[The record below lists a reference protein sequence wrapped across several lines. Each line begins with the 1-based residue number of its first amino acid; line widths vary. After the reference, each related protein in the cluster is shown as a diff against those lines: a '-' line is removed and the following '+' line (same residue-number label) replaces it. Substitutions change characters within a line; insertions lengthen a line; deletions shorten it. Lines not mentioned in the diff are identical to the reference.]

1 MSGKIP
7 ILVVSICTAGA
18 MVAGW
23 SCGRTRQVEASTTTP
38 AALPVSVVFVTR
50 QDLSRN
56 LEIPAEFRAYQE
68 IDLYAKVA
76 GYLKWIKVDIGSKV
90 QRGEVLAELEVPEMD
105 QDLAQASAALAR
117 AQSEVDRSRGEVV
130 RAENAKQIRELSY
143 NRLASVVK
151 VRPNLVAQQEIDD
164 AQAKMQDA
172 DGQVIA
178 AKGALASAEEQVR
191 VAEANKERIKTLI
204 GYLKI
209 TAPFNG
215 VITDR
220 KADPGAMIQGGTASH
235 SQALPV
241 VRLSEI
247 DRLRMVLPVPESIVG
262 TVRLGEPVEV
272 RVDALHRI
280 YQGRVSRFAN
290 RLDSSTRTMEMQV
303 DLPNQ
308 DGSLMPGMYG
318 YATLGLERKNDVL
331 ALPVRAVNGDG
342 RSGSVLVVTADN
354 RIEERKVE
362 TGVQTADLVEI
373 RSGLQEGARAV
384 IGGRGQLKPGTLVDP
399 KPLAGGGN

>member
-1 MSGKIP
+1 MSGKIKLL
-7 ILVVSICTAGA
+7 LVCTA
-18 MVAGW
+18 VAGIAVTTW
-23 SCGRTRQVEASTTTP
+23 SCGAAKPVEANTTP
-38 AALPVSVVFVTR
+38 APALAVSVVPVTR

-76 GYLKWIKVDIGSKV
+76 GYLKWIKVDIGDRV
-90 QRGEVLAELEVPEMD
+90 RTGEVLAELEVPEME
-105 QDLAQASAALAR
+105 QDLAQAAAALAR
-117 AQSEVDRSRGEVV
+117 AHSEVDRSRGEVA
-130 RAENAKQIRELSY
+130 RAQNAEQIRKLSY
-143 NRLASVVK
+143 DRLASVVK
-151 VRPNLVAQQEIDD
+151 ARPNLVAQQEIDD
-164 AQAKMQDA
+164 AQARLQDA
-172 DGQVIA
+172 EGQVIA
-178 AKGALASAEEQVR
+178 AKGALAAAEEQVR
-191 VAEANKERIKTLI
+191 VAQANKERIKTLI

-209 TAPFNG
+209 TAPFAG

-220 KADPGAMIQGGTASH
+220 RADPGAMIQGGTASH

-262 TVRLGEPVEV
+262 TVRLGAPVEV

-290 RLDSSTRTMEMQV
+290 RLDESTRTMEMQV

-331 ALPVRAVNGDG
+331 SLPVRAVNGDG
-342 RSGSVLVVTADN
+342 RTGTVLVVTPDN

-362 TGVQTADLVEI
+362 TGIQTADLVEI

-384 IGGRGQLKPGTLVDP
+384 IGGRGRLRPGMLVDP
-399 KPLAGGGN
+399 KPLAGGAH